1 MPWTV
6 RAAEAPTEAGERL
19 LRVVAPRFEEIESE
33 LASLRELRQKP
44 AGTIRITATEF
55 AIDTILLPKLTP
67 VMRENPDIKIEFT
80 VDYGLSNIVA
90 ERYDAGLRRRRDL
103 PALLRAQI
111 MLRQNGR
118 CFDCGTRLMLGRIV
132 FDHRPPL
139 ALRKQGDDAND
150 PDRLA
155 AICRTCEKQ
164 KTPRD
169 LQQIA
174 KTNRLA
180 LDHQDFV
187 ERMRDKIPGRPV
199 PSKGQWQKVK
209 QEMNKGK

>member
-1 MPWTV
+1 MQ
-6 RAAEAPTEAGERL
+6 RRPTFQPCERL
-19 LRVVAPRFEEIESE
+19 YV
-33 LASLRELRQKP
+33 
-44 AGTIRITATEF
+44 
-55 AIDTILLPKLTP
+55 
-67 VMRENPDIKIEFT
+67 
-80 VDYGLSNIVA
+80 
-90 ERYDAGLRRRRDL
+90 
-103 PALLRAQI
+103 PALPRAKI

-155 AICRTCEKQ
+155 AICRTCDKQ

-169 LQQIA
+169 LKQIA
-174 KTNRLA
+174 KAKRLA

-187 ERMRDKIPGRPV
+187 ERMHDKIPGRPV
-199 PSKGQWQKVK
+199 PSKSQWQKLREK
-209 QEMNKGK
+209 MKGAKPPVEWSDPPDEGRQMQTGLKPTTRA